1 MQSFIRV
8 AACATILVGTAMLA
22 STQAPQAQQAQK
34 PAPDRSSS
42 NTVARGKYLVS
53 EVAKCQECHT
63 PRDSQGNEDDTRWL
77 QGSPIWI
84 MPVHPTNNWA
94 MNAPPI
100 AGFLGYTDQDGYKI
114 FEQGIGPNGI
124 AIRPPMHIYHMNHED
139 AVAIIA
145 YLRSLPAP
153 AQ

>member
-8 AACATILVGTAMLA
+8 FACATILLGAAIAA
-22 STQAPQAQQAQK
+22 STQAPQAQK
-34 PAPDRSSS
+34 VVPDHSSS
-42 NTVARGKYLVS
+42 VARGKYLVT

-63 PRDSQGNEDDTRWL
+63 PRDSQGNEDDSRWL